1 MDCPHLLLD
10 DVPEGVAVQA
20 EEGAVG
26 PHLLLLGQTEELP
39 PAEDPELAGQ
49 RQVLPVELQ
58 LLPAAQPLP
67 GAGVREG
74 GQTEL
79 LQLQLL
85 VTTIPSKPLSIYSSN
100 TLSARGSPG

>member
-39 PAEDPELAGQ
+39 PAEHPELAGQ

-58 LLPAAQPLP
+58 LLPAAEPLP

-85 VTTIPSKPLSIYSSN
+85 VTTIPSKPLSISKTYYN
-100 TLSARGSPG
+100 IR